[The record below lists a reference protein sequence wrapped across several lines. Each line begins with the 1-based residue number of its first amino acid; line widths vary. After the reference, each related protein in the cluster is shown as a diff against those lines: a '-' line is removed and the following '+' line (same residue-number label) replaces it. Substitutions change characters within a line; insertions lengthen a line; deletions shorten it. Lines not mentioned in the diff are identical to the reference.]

1 MKITSDIF
9 QVGGGHL
16 TSPEDAAVY
25 LIRFAGRAALVDAGC
40 GNQTEKILANLE
52 KFRVPLDSIEYLLL
66 THCHFDHT
74 GGAKALQDASGCK
87 IVAHELDAVF
97 LEEGNAEVTAASWY
111 GQGLEPFA
119 VDRKLTA
126 EREAI
131 ELGGKEIEAIHVP
144 GHSPGSVV
152 YLTES
157 EGSRVLFAQ
166 DVHGPLHPS
175 LLSDRVAYL
184 RSLELLLSLQADI
197 LCEGHFGV
205 YRGKEV
211 VSKFIRRFI
220 TSG

>member
-25 LIRFAGRAALVDAGC
+25 VIRFAGHAALVDAGC
-40 GNQTEKILANLE
+40 GNEVEKLLANLE
-52 KFRVPLDSIEYLLL
+52 KFRIPLDSIEYLLL

-74 GGAKALQDASGCK
+74 GGAKALRDKTGCK
-87 IVAHELDAVF
+87 IVAHALDAVF

-111 GQGLEPFA
+111 GQALEPFA
-119 VDRKLTA
+119 VDRKLTG
-126 EREAI
+126 EREVI
-131 ELGGKEIEAIHVP
+131 ELGGKAIEAIHVP

-157 EGSRVLFAQ
+157 EGLRVLFAQ
-166 DVHGPLHPS
+166 DVHGPIHPS
-175 LLSDRVAYL
+175 LLSDREAYL
-184 RSLELLLSLQADI
+184 RSLELLLSLQADV

-205 YRGKEV
+205 YRGKEAV
-211 VSKFIRRFI
+211 NKFIKRFI
-220 TSG
+220 TTG